1 MGEQNGAPEPRSARL
16 IEVEVIGRGPVTLD
30 VSQTT
35 FTHADAPLRSSLL
48 RSGGEGI
55 EPSRNGLSPFRGLP
69 VGIRDCH
76 CRHWP
81 LPLPA
86 LTGWNGHQRPNPPD
100 LYSSWSSTSG
110 AQRRSSYES
119 TAGSAAVKHEIGACA
134 QYAPGHG
141 FDVLYCREV
150 F

>member
-86 LTGWNGHQRPNPPD
+86 LTGWNGPNARTPLIFIPPGPALPAPSAAPRMNLQQVAQR
-100 LYSSWSSTSG
+100 SST
-110 AQRRSSYES
+110 
-119 TAGSAAVKHEIGACA
+119 K
-134 QYAPGHG
+134 
-141 FDVLYCREV
+141 
-150 F
+150 